1 MRRLFNSNLIVA
13 LLGSSILAA
22 LIGWALFIDIEEV
35 VVEAPPVDQP
45 ASISRR
51 VDILGRRGGYQR
63 WRLIAEQVDS
73 ETGQQVFEQGA
84 HGYFYGETADR
95 QEGVPDPF
103 FDSSEQMTWRANQ
116 ARYNATADELYLDE
130 EVQVKSDDG
139 SLLLTSA
146 LRVTPEERIEVPAEF
161 TLKGQEMV
169 LHGRS
174 GSFNFQ
180 FALLSA
186 QEGKLIVLR
195 TADANV
201 LPPDSPAATQIAMAD
216 PASAPQWLTSA
227 AADPGSTTITADQ
240 ITYDRTNQVARG
252 EGNLLIQESGIEIR
266 APQGTYLRQQ
276 AQSILSGGVV
286 LQELA
291 SDGNRD
297 PLLADLTLAQASPS
311 PDQDQQNSQNPQD
324 QEVTIIA
331 DRLTYDRNTQIAQ
344 GEGNL
349 EIQQGETI
357 IESTQGTYRRRESQ
371 SILTGGVT
379 LREPGRV
386 LTSARLEGNHRDKIF
401 FFEEDVL
408 YQQMAASTPAPAGG
422 SLTDELRQAETEV
435 RAARLVYNSRT
446 STSEFSDAVEFIQRG
461 RKARAMQAT
470 ITPEMVELSGDVL
483 IEQIEGDWL
492 AQRLQN
498 PETQA
503 DVDQPTVI
511 YADRVEIDQA
521 TSDARFFG
529 NVVIVQANRAIEG
542 DRADYFDQEQIFK
555 ITAEQA
561 PVVLCDRGE
570 VSPILRGSTV
580 GESGTESLALP
591 GRNALDEMCRGANR
605 LSGKLVTLDMNR
617 DEYTVEGDELQQ
629 GVFQFRITDS
639 L

>member
-1 MRRLFNSNLIVA
+1 MRRFFNSNLGVA

-22 LIGWALFIDIEEV
+22 LVGWALSIDIEEV
-35 VVEAPPVDQP
+35 KVESPPPDQP
-45 ASISRR
+45 LSVSRR
-51 VDILGRRGGYQR
+51 VDILGRRGGHQR
-63 WRLIAEQVDS
+63 WRLIAEQVDLAA
-73 ETGQQVFEQGA
+73 GQQVFEQGA
-84 HGYFYGETADR
+84 HGYFYGEGADR
-95 QEGVPDPF
+95 QKGVPDPF
-103 FDSSEQMTWRANQ
+103 FDSSEQMTWRAKR
-116 ARYNATADELYLDE
+116 ARYNATADELYLDG
-130 EVQVKSDDG
+130 EVEVRSDDG

-161 TLKGQEMV
+161 TLKGREMV
-169 LHGRS
+169 LQGRS

-186 QEGKLIVLR
+186 QQGKLVVLR
-195 TADANV
+195 T
-201 LPPDSPAATQIAMAD
+201 DSPAAAPPTD
-216 PASAPQWLTSA
+216 PASASQWVASA
-227 AADPGSTTITADQ
+227 AADPASITITADQ
-240 ITYDRTNQVARG
+240 ITYDRTQQVAQG
-252 EGNLLIQESGIEIR
+252 KGNLRIRERGIEIR

-286 LQELA
+286 LQEVA
-291 SDGNRD
+291 GDSSRD
-297 PLLADLTLAQASPS
+297 PLLADLRLAQASPG
-311 PDQDQQNSQNPQD
+311 PEATPNRQD

-357 IESTQGTYRRRESQ
+357 IRSAQGTYRRRESQ
-371 SILTGGVT
+371 SLLTGGVT
-379 LREPGRV
+379 LEEPGRV

-401 FFEEDVL
+401 LFEENVL
-408 YQQMAASTPAPAGG
+408 YRQMAASTPTPGEG
-422 SLTDELRQAETEV
+422 SLTEELRQAETEV

-446 STSEFSDAVEFIQRG
+446 GTSEFSDAVEFIQRG
-461 RKARAMQAT
+461 RRAKANQAT
-470 ITPEMVELSGDVL
+470 ITPEKVELRGEVV

-492 AQRLQN
+492 ARRLQN

-521 TSDARFFG
+521 SGDARFFG

-542 DRADYFDQEQIFK
+542 DRADYFDREQIFK
-555 ITAEQA
+555 ISAEQA

-570 VSPILRGSTV
+570 VNRLP
-580 GESGTESLALP
+580 GESAQALP
-591 GRNALDEMCRGANR
+591 GRNALDQMCRGANR
-605 LSGKLVTLDMNR
+605 LSGKLVTLNIKQ
-617 DEYTVEGDELQQ
+617 DEYTVEGDGQQQ
-629 GVFQFRITDS
+629 GMFQFRITDA

>member
-1 MRRLFNSNLIVA
+1 MRRLFHSNLIVA
-13 LLGSSILAA
+13 LMGSGILAA
-22 LIGWALFIDIEEV
+22 LVAWALFIDIEAVE
-35 VVEAPPVDQP
+35 VEAPPADQP
-45 ASISRR
+45 ASVSRR

-73 ETGQQVFEQGA
+73 AAGQQVFEQGA
-84 HGYFYGETADR
+84 HGYFYGEPAAQR
-95 QEGVPDPF
+95 QGEPDPF

-116 ARYNATADELYLDE
+116 ARYNALADELYLE
-130 EVQVKSDDG
+130 EDVRVQSDDG
-139 SLLLTSA
+139 SLLLTNI
-146 LRVTPEERIEVPAEF
+146 LKVTPEERIEVPTEF
-161 TLKGQEMV
+161 TLKGQDMV

-180 FALLSA
+180 FALLNA
-186 QEGKLIVLR
+186 QQGKLV
-195 TADANV
+195 V

-216 PASAPQWLTSA
+216 PASAPQWLASA

-240 ITYDRTNQVARG
+240 ITYDRTNQVAQG
-252 EGNLLIQESGIEIR
+252 EGNLLIRESGVEIR

-291 SDGNRD
+291 SDGNRA
-297 PLLADLTLAQASPS
+297 PLLADLTLAQASP
-311 PDQDQQNSQNPQD
+311 NSDQD

-349 EIQQGETI
+349 EIQQGETL
-357 IESTQGTYRRRESQ
+357 IEAARGTYRRRESQ

-401 FFEEDVL
+401 FFEENVL
-408 YQQMAASTPAPAGG
+408 YQQMAASTPLPEGA
-422 SLTDELRQAETEV
+422 SLTDELRQSETEV

-446 STSEFSDAVEFIQRG
+446 GTSEFSEAVEFIQRG
-461 RKARAMQAT
+461 RRAKANQAT

-521 TSDARFFG
+521 SGDARFFG

-542 DRADYFDQEQIFK
+542 DRADYFDQAQVFK
-555 ITAEQA
+555 ITAERD
-561 PVVLCDRGE
+561 PVLLCDRGE
-570 VSPILRGSTV
+570 RALHGAERWG
-580 GESGTESLALP
+580 GQNGTEALP

-605 LSGKLVTLDMNR
+605 LSGKLVTLDMER
-617 DEYTVEGDELQQ
+617 DEYTVEGDETQQ
-629 GVFQFRITDS
+629 GMFQFRITDA

>member
-1 MRRLFNSNLIVA
+1 MRRFFNSNLGVA

-22 LIGWALFIDIEEV
+22 LVGWALSIDIEEV
-35 VVEAPPVDQP
+35 KVESPSPDQP
-45 ASISRR
+45 LSVSRR
-51 VDILGRRGGYQR
+51 VDILGRRGGHQR
-63 WRLIAEQVDS
+63 WRLIAEQVDLAA
-73 ETGQQVFEQGA
+73 GQQVFEQGA
-84 HGYFYGETADR
+84 HGYFYGESADR

-103 FDSSEQMTWRANQ
+103 FDSSEQMTWRAKR

-130 EVQVKSDDG
+130 EVEVRSGDG

-161 TLKGQEMV
+161 TLKGREMV
-169 LHGRS
+169 LQGRS

-180 FALLSA
+180 FALLRA
-186 QEGKLIVLR
+186 EQGKLIVL
-195 TADANV
+195 
-201 LPPDSPAATQIAMAD
+201 PPNG
-216 PASAPQWLTSA
+216 SAPT
-227 AADPGSTTITADQ
+227 STTITADQ
-240 ITYDRTNQVARG
+240 ITYDRTNQVAEG
-252 EGNLLIQESGIEIR
+252 KGNLRIRERGIEIR

-286 LQELA
+286 LQEVA
-291 SDGNRD
+291 GDSSRD
-297 PLLADLTLAQASPS
+297 PLLADLRLAQASPGPEAT
-311 PDQDQQNSQNPQD
+311 PDQQD

-357 IESTQGTYRRRESQ
+357 IRSAQGTYRRRESQ
-371 SILTGGVT
+371 SLLTGGVT
-379 LREPGRV
+379 LEEPGRV

-401 FFEEDVL
+401 FFEDNVL
-408 YQQMAASTPAPAGG
+408 YRQMATSTPAPSEG
-422 SLTDELRQAETEV
+422 SLTEELRQAETEV

-446 STSEFSDAVEFIQRG
+446 GTSEFSDAVEFIQRG
-461 RKARAMQAT
+461 RRAKANQAT
-470 ITPEMVELSGDVL
+470 ITPEKVELRGEVV
-483 IEQIEGDWL
+483 IEQIEGEWL
-492 AQRLQN
+492 ARRLQN

-521 TSDARFFG
+521 SGDARFFG

-542 DRADYFDQEQIFK
+542 DRADYFDREQIFK
-555 ITAEQA
+555 ISAEQA

-570 VSPILRGSTV
+570 VGRLP
-580 GESGTESLALP
+580 GESTQALP
-591 GRNALDEMCRGANR
+591 GRNALDQMCRGANR
-605 LSGKLVTLDMNR
+605 LSGKLVTLNIKQ
-617 DEYTVEGDELQQ
+617 DEYTVEGDGQQQ
-629 GVFQFRITDS
+629 GMFQFRITDA

>member
-1 MRRLFNSNLIVA
+1 MRRLFSSNLIVA
-13 LLGSSILAA
+13 LLGSGILAA

-35 VVEAPPVDQP
+35 KVETPPAEQP
-45 ASISRR
+45 ASVSRR

-73 ETGQQVFEQGA
+73 ATGQQVFEQGA
-84 HGYFYGETADR
+84 HGYFYGEPATQR
-95 QEGVPDPF
+95 QGEPDPF

-116 ARYNATADELYLDE
+116 ARYNATADELHLKEDVR
-130 EVQVKSDDG
+130 VQSDDG

-146 LRVTPEERIEVPAEF
+146 LKVTPEERIEVPAEF

-169 LHGRS
+169 LQGRS

-186 QEGKLIVLR
+186 QQGKLI
-195 TADANV
+195 V

-216 PASAPQWLTSA
+216 PASAPQWLASA

-240 ITYDRTNQVARG
+240 ITYDRTNQVAQG

-291 SDGNRD
+291 SDGDRD
-297 PLLADLTLAQASPS
+297 PLLADLTLAQASPN
-311 PDQDQQNSQNPQD
+311 PEAAQDQQD

-349 EIQQGETI
+349 EIQQGETL
-357 IESTQGTYRRRESQ
+357 IESAQGTYRRRESQ

-408 YQQMAASTPAPAGG
+408 YQQMAAATPPPEGG
-422 SLTDELRQAETEV
+422 SLTNELRQAETEV

-446 STSEFSDAVEFIQRG
+446 ETSEFSDAVEFIQRG

-470 ITPEMVELSGDVL
+470 ITPERVELSGDVL

-492 AQRLQN
+492 AQRLPN

-521 TSDARFFG
+521 SSDARFFG

-555 ITAEQA
+555 ITAERD
-561 PVVLCDRGE
+561 PVVLCDRGDMN
-570 VSPILRGSTV
+570 PIPRGST
-580 GESGTESLALP
+580 EALP
-591 GRNALDEMCRGANR
+591 GRNALDQMCRGANR
-605 LSGKLVTLDMNR
+605 LSGKLVTLDMDR
-617 DEYTVEGDELQQ
+617 DEYTVEGDEAQQ
-629 GVFQFRITDS
+629 GMFQFRITDS

>member
-13 LLGSSILAA
+13 LVGSGVLAG

-35 VVEAPPVDQP
+35 VVEAPPAEQP
-45 ASISRR
+45 ASVSRR
-51 VDILGRRGGYQR
+51 VDILGHRGGYQR

-73 ETGQQVFEQGA
+73 QTGQQVFEQGA
-84 HGYFYGETADR
+84 HGYFYGEPATQR
-95 QEGVPDPF
+95 QGEPDPF

-116 ARYNATADELYLDE
+116 ARYNATADELYLEE
-130 EVQVKSDDG
+130 EVQVESDDG
-139 SLLLTSA
+139 SLLLTNA
-146 LRVTPEERIEVPAEF
+146 LKVTPEERIEVPGEF
-161 TLKGQEMV
+161 TLKGQEML

-186 QEGKLIVLR
+186 QQGKLIVL
-195 TADANV
+195 
-201 LPPDSPAATQIAMAD
+201 PPGRGLNPARDGASMPEAHSPAATQIAMAD
-216 PASAPQWLTSA
+216 SASTPQWLASA
-227 AADPGSTTITADQ
+227 AADPDSTTITADQ
-240 ITYDRTNQVARG
+240 ITYDRTNQVAQG
-252 EGNLLIQESGIEIR
+252 EGNLRIQESGLEIR

-286 LQELA
+286 LRELA

-297 PLLADLTLAQASPS
+297 PLLADLTLAQASPDPES
-311 PDQDQQNSQNPQD
+311 GQD

-357 IESTQGTYRRRESQ
+357 IQSAQGTYRRRESQ

-386 LTSARLEGNHRDKIF
+386 LTSVRLEGNHRDKIF

-408 YQQMAASTPAPAGG
+408 YRQMAASTPAPEGG

-446 STSEFSDAVEFIQRG
+446 GTSEFSDAVEFIQRG
-461 RKARAMQAT
+461 RKARAMRAT
-470 ITPEMVELSGDVL
+470 ITPERVELSGDVL

-492 AQRLQN
+492 AQRLAN

-521 TSDARFFG
+521 SSDARFFG

-555 ITAEQA
+555 ITAERD

-570 VSPILRGSTV
+570 MNPIQRGST
-580 GESGTESLALP
+580 ETLP
-591 GRNALDEMCRGANR
+591 GRDALDQMCRGANR
-605 LSGKLVTLDMNR
+605 LSGKLVTLNMDR
-617 DEYTVEGDELQQ
+617 DEYTVEGDETQQ
-629 GVFQFRITDS
+629 GMFQFRITDS